1 MQLVFAT
8 NNHNKLKEVQAL
20 VPNHIKLLS
29 LADILCIEDIP
40 ETQPTIKGNAIQK
53 AEYIKTNYGYDCF
66 ADDTGLEVE
75 ALSGAPGVYSARYA
89 GPQRNSD
96 DNMNKLLSELEN
108 KDNRNAQFKTV
119 IALHLNGKLNTFTGI
134 CKGVITTEKHGEGG
148 FGYDPIFKA
157 VGYDKTF
164 AEISLEEK
172 NKIGH
177 RGKAVQQLIHFL
189 RKQESHQS

>member
-8 NNHNKLKEVQAL
+8 NNPNKLKEVKAL

-40 ETQPTIKGNAIQK
+40 ETQPTIEGNAIQK

-75 ALSGAPGVYSARYA
+75 ALNGEPGVFSARYA
-89 GPQRNSD
+89 GPQRNAE
-96 DNMNKLLSELEN
+96 DNINKVISELEN

-119 IALHLNGKLNTFTGI
+119 IALHLNGKLQTFTGI
-134 CKGVITTEKHGEGG
+134 CRGKITKEKQGEKG
-148 FGYDPIFKA
+148 FGYDPVFKA
-157 VGYDKTF
+157 DGYDKTF
-164 AEISLEEK
+164 AEISLDEK

-177 RGKAVQQLIHFL
+177 RGMAIGQLVAFL
-189 RKQESHQS
+189 NKQPTS